1 MSHPEM
7 IEMQELNLSKYF
19 VDTSQLDKN
28 QCYMV
33 VQSKGLKY
41 FKTKNDIEM
50 YLVSLD
56 PTFVYE
62 KLSELAIHLIN
73 TGKIVDASM
82 SKKTHKF

>member
-1 MSHPEM
+1 MRHPEM

-33 VQSKGLKY
+33 VQSKGLKF

-73 TGKIVDASM
+73 TGKIVDS
-82 SKKTHKF
+82 SIINKPQKI